1 MGFDAIHETVVSDIL
16 DAIKDGIKIVDGAV
30 RPKSKSVSSY
40 SSLSRATSALTLSF
54 PVLCSDSLPI
64 DVATMVA
71 KAIERK
77 NVSLLQLAFSAYN
90 ITNAQD
96 AVSYVSKFHQ
106 NIDMTKLKLDDFM
119 DAMESL
125 GEGSMLDRTSKNAV
139 LEDCKRNLNFT
150 LDDSINET
158 SLLEYSE
165 INTISGNCIIKEA
178 KRSGNYN
185 RAKNNKTK
193 FMASAT
199 NSKRQNFKDAKRS
212 KRSSD
217 DNRAEID
224 KTKLMASATDS
235 KRQYFISQLLS
246 SDVRKA
252 NEMQPTMML
261 VNCYVNDNNKDL
273 NIAQEF
279 VVGIKSKLYPVK
291 SADVINKIITKHVDG
306 DIMLKLVKVSTRE
319 ISFVKDLL
327 LGLDDAKLSALSKGR
342 NNTTSK
348 LFGAL
353 ERRALNGKIRSA
365 LRMNNAAKAI
375 STLVIS
381 REEAEEIDK
390 YENIDIMKPNVI
402 IPIMEKLNLLYFV
415 VVDTT
420 AETLYMLT
428 DGETEYEAY
437 SFTALERD
445 ASDTSYKKIVNLIT
459 KMV

>member
-178 KRSGNYN
+178 KRSGDYN
-185 RAKNNKTK
+185 RAKNDKTK

-199 NSKRQNFKDAKRS
+199 DSKRQNFKDAKRS

-348 LFGAL
+348 LFRAL

>member
-106 NIDMTKLKLDDFM
+106 NIDMTNLKLDDFM

-185 RAKNNKTK
+185 RAKNYKTK

-199 NSKRQNFKDAKRS
+199 NNKRQNFKDAKRS
-212 KRSSD
+212 D
-217 DNRAEID
+217 NYNRAKND

-327 LGLDDAKLSALSKGR
+327 LGLDDAKLSALSRGR

>member
-64 DVATMVA
+64 DIATMVA

-139 LEDCKRNLNFT
+139 LEDCKRNLNFI

-185 RAKNNKTK
+185 RAKNYKTK

-199 NSKRQNFKDAKRS
+199 NNKRQNFKDAKRS
-212 KRSSD
+212 D
-217 DNRAEID
+217 NYNRAKND

>member
-16 DAIKDGIKIVDGAV
+16 DAIKDGIKFVDSTIQ
-30 RPKSKSVSSY
+30 PKSKGVSNY

-90 ITNAQD
+90 ITNAKD
-96 AVSYVSKFHQ
+96 AVSHISKFHQ
-106 NIDMTKLKLDDFM
+106 NLDMTKLKLDDFM

-125 GEGSMLDRTSKNAV
+125 GEGSMLDRASKNAV
-139 LEDCKRNLNFT
+139 LEDCKRNLNFV

-178 KRSGNYN
+178 R
-185 RAKNNKTK
+185 R
-193 FMASAT
+193 
-199 NSKRQNFKDAKRS
+199 
-212 KRSSD
+212 D
-217 DNRAEID
+217 DDRAEID
-224 KTKLMASATDS
+224 KTKLIASATDS
-235 KRQYFISQLLS
+235 KRQYFASQLLP

-261 VNCYVNDNNKDL
+261 VNCYVNDANKEL

-319 ISFVKDLL
+319 ISFVKDFL

-348 LFGAL
+348 LFRAL

-390 YENIDIMKPNVI
+390 YENIDIMRPNVI

-420 AETLYMLT
+420 AETLYLMT
-428 DGETEYEAY
+428 DGEPEYEAF
-437 SFTALERD
+437 SFTSLERD
-445 ASDTSYKKIVNLIT
+445 SSDTSYKKIVNLIT

>member
-64 DVATMVA
+64 DIATMVA

-139 LEDCKRNLNFT
+139 LEDCKRNLNFI

-185 RAKNNKTK
+185 RAKNYKTK

-199 NSKRQNFKDAKRS
+199 NNKRQNFKDAKRS
-212 KRSSD
+212 D
-217 DNRAEID
+217 NYNRAKND

-246 SDVRKA
+246 SDIRKA

>member
-16 DAIKDGIKIVDGAV
+16 DAIKDGIKIVDGV
-30 RPKSKSVSSY
+30 IRPKSKSVSSY

-90 ITNAQD
+90 ITNAKD
-96 AVSYVSKFHQ
+96 AVSHISKFHQ
-106 NIDMTKLKLDDFM
+106 NLDMTKLKLDDFM

-139 LEDCKRNLNFT
+139 LEDCKRNLNFV

-178 KRSGNYN
+178 R
-185 RAKNNKTK
+185 R
-193 FMASAT
+193 
-199 NSKRQNFKDAKRS
+199 
-212 KRSSD
+212 SD
-217 DNRAEID
+217 DDRVEID

-235 KRQYFISQLLS
+235 KRQYFTSQLLP

-348 LFGAL
+348 LFRAL